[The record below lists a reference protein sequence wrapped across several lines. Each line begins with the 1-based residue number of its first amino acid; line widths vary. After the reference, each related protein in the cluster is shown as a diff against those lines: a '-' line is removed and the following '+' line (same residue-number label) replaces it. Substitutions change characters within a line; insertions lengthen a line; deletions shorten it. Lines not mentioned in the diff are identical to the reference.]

1 MSRHPPWLVQWTVVI
16 HAAFEPELLQ
26 LAPAVRRELLA
37 QARMLE
43 AFGPGLGRPK
53 VDTLSGSR
61 YANMKE
67 LRFKADDGV
76 GRAAFAFDPKQ
87 RAIILVA
94 GNKAGVGQQRF
105 YRQPVAKAD
114 ARYGAHLAELN
125 ERKRT

>member
-1 MSRHPPWLVQWTVVI
+1 MNHIAFVPWTVVI
-16 HAAFEPELLQ
+16 HSAFEPELLQ

-37 QARMLE
+37 HAQVLE
-43 AFGPGLGRPK
+43 TFGPRLERPR

-67 LRFKADDGV
+67 LRFKANDGV
-76 GRAAFAFDPKQ
+76 WRAAFAFDPKQ

-105 YRQPVAKAD
+105 YRQLIAKAD
-114 ARYGAHLAELN
+114 ARYGEHLAQLN
-125 ERKRT
+125 ERRRT

>member
-1 MSRHPPWLVQWTVVI
+1 MQWTVVV
-16 HAAFEPELLQ
+16 HGEFELELLR

-37 QARMLE
+37 QAQMLE

-76 GRAAFAFDPKQ
+76 WRAAFAFDPKQ
-87 RAIILVA
+87 RAILLVA
-94 GNKAGVGQQRF
+94 GNKAGISQQRF
-105 YRQPVAKAD
+105 YRQLIAKAD
-114 ARYGAHLAELN
+114 VRYGAHLASIN